1 MTSKPTKLIGVSS
14 AIFCSKLSEGPEL
27 STTRCRATNPR
38 DIGSWRVLLILRG
51 NEPYKG
57 CWSLPGGKLLDGE
70 DVLVGAERELFEETG
85 LRMSILHGPLVSHA
99 VNERYS
105 IHVCAARCE
114 TEPPVLAGDDA
125 DEARFLAVDRIS
137 EVSATPGLEST
148 VREVAARLMDAALST
163 PLQS

>member
-1 MTSKPTKLIGVSS
+1 MTSKPTKHIGVST

-27 STTRCRATNPR
+27 TTTQRRAANPR
-38 DIGSWRVLLILRG
+38 DIGSWRVLLVLRG

-70 DVLVGAERELFEETG
+70 DVLVGAGRELFEETG
-85 LRMSILHGPLVSHA
+85 LRLSILHGPLISHP

-114 TEPPVLAGDDA
+114 TEPHILAGDDA
-125 DEARFLAVDRIS
+125 EEARFLAVNKIP
-137 EVSATPGLEST
+137 EINATPGLEST
-148 VREVAARLMDAALST
+148 VRDVAARLVDAALSRS
-163 PLQS
+163 LQS